1 LTQTDFAGRRRGDRA
16 GTLGTSPAAATVE
29 SIQEHQRVAGAGVS
43 DMPSR
48 TLARRGRG
56 DLPLLT
62 TAMILATA
70 AMRLVPHP
78 SNFTPVLAIALFG
91 GARFNR
97 RAAAFAVPVLA
108 MCLSDLGLE
117 LLHGTG
123 FHALMP
129 VVYAAVVA
137 GVVIGF
143 PLRDR
148 AHVGA
153 LIAGAVG
160 SSLFFY
166 LSTNFAVWLAWDMY
180 PKSAL
185 GLLHCYAAALPFFR
199 NTLASTLLYGA
210 VLFQGHEWIVRGLV
224 PSTHG
229 A

>member
-1 LTQTDFAGRRRGDRA
+1 M
-16 GTLGTSPAAATVE
+16 S
-29 SIQEHQRVAGAGVS
+29 
-43 DMPSR
+43 SR
-48 TLARRGRG
+48 TLAQRGRG

-70 AMRLVPHP
+70 ATRLVPHP
-78 SNFTPVLAIALFG
+78 GNFTPLLAIALFG
-91 GARFNR
+91 GARFNSR
-97 RAAAFAVPVLA
+97 TAAFAVPVLA
-108 MCLSDLGLE
+108 MFLSDLGLE
-117 LLHGTG
+117 LMHGTG

-148 AHVGA
+148 VRVGGM
-153 LIAGAVG
+153 IAGAVG
-160 SSLFFY
+160 SSIFFY
-166 LSTNFAVWLAWDMY
+166 ITTNFTVWLAWDMY

-199 NTLASTLLYGA
+199 NTLASTLVYA
-210 VLFQGHEWIVRGLV
+210 VVIFKGHEWIVRQFV
-224 PSTHG
+224 PATHG